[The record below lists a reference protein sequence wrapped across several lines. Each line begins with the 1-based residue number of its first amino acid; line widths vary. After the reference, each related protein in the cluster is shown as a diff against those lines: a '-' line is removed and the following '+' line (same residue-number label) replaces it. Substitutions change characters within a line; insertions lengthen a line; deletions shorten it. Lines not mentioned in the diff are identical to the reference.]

1 MDAAAAGGGGGTPS
15 RGRNYYR
22 PGLRAPSPTM
32 QKRLEAM
39 HHNNPLSSFEQP
51 PHPSPHHQPSP
62 SRYGAR
68 TPTLESI
75 PPSPGMGGGSA
86 AAGGAPPP
94 PPKGPSSTGLI
105 RITLKKPM
113 GIVFEPMEDPHNPSQ
128 QRGVRIC
135 DLPRTGAAAMSGQLK
150 VGDELLSI
158 NDKTM
163 SRLTFDEIMDFIIAA
178 AAEQIKLLFRRPKK
192 ERSSGKRGEME
203 KGTSV
208 KWMDV
213 DPDEKTKKRG
223 KKKKVYPKE
232 AEEGPFSDDDNT
244 MGEET
249 MGEETMGEDTMGD
262 DTFYTEETEE
272 TRRRRRNGHG
282 RKDRRYRNETFLD
295 MLIDSICAPMMGD
308 MGKKRRDDDSFDDDG
323 TFNSADDDTYATF
336 ESYERRK
343 NKRGGGGSKHDKSK
357 QSTKK
362 KESKKREE
370 SPPRGRKNGG
380 RPRSP
385 PPPPQDSQDMFGAA
399 QDFDD
404 ENDHSAI
411 GQSRSDTFDGN
422 GLNQDSMHSAVESK
436 LNSTSRETQESP
448 SAFGLN
454 PPSQETELKP
464 TSRFEPQVDHVL
476 DEPEEVLETD
486 PNIPISELEYDH
498 DHGADVSVMESVGGP
513 SLLLENMRM
522 KEAMKASRKQVS
534 PDIIEY
540 YGLEY
545 PAELGLTREETIRL
559 NPDKF
564 YRYIVKDFLEAYE
577 PEKVRLLD
585 KLFTKYKGRE
595 EHLIQKLNSRY
606 GDDHRS
612 KIDEKA
618 AAHIQEP
625 IQEEPQQDDGF
636 QQFGDFPQEHS
647 SRDESKTETRF
658 NSGSIDD
665 NRNSQDEP
673 IQGANISRNDK
684 QGNKNAFNQ
693 GWLEDDEEEEEEG
706 DDGSDRYR
714 RNSGSHVDARDE
726 NDAGS
731 HSSYS
736 DSEYDSV
743 DGTSPAVIAQV
754 SELLNYVYGKT
765 SVPGQIDRVS
775 TIMRAYEGREGVL
788 LELLETK
795 AVIKAEEENENAE
808 NLPER
813 LRKNPA
819 LQNNG
824 QVDVSR
830 QDMISPVSNMTGSMF
845 DNTTTT
851 GSVEQSIVPSK
862 EPVSGLSKF
871 SILPYIIILTL

>member
-1 MDAAAAGGGGGTPS
+1 MMAAHGGSEMDAAAAASGTPD
-15 RGRNYYR
+15 RAGRNYHR

-39 HHNNPLSSFEQP
+39 HHSHNNNNSMQSS
-51 PHPSPHHQPSP
+51 HQPSP
-62 SRYGAR
+62 RRYGAR
-68 TPTLESI
+68 TPTLEAM
-75 PPSPGMGGGSA
+75 SPGNSGMNSNA
-86 AAGGAPPP
+86 TPPP
-94 PPKGPSSTGLI
+94 PPPGPSSTGLI

-150 VGDELLSI
+150 VRDELLSI

-178 AAEQIKLLFRRPKK
+178 DAEQIKLLFRRPKK
-192 ERSSGKRGEME
+192 EKGGKRGEME
-203 KGTSV
+203 KSTSV

-213 DPDEKTKKRG
+213 GNDDKNKKRG
-223 KKKKVYPKE
+223 KKKKVFPKE
-232 AEEGPFSDDDNT
+232 DHYSEDDDNT

-249 MGEETMGEDTMGD
+249 MGEETMGD

-272 TRRRRRNGHG
+272 TRRRRTNRSG
-282 RKDRRYRNETFLD
+282 RKNRRYRNESFLD

-308 MGKKRRDDDSFDDDG
+308 MGKKRREDDYSDDG
-323 TFNSADDDTYATF
+323 TFNSAEDDSTYATF

-343 NKRGGGGSKHDKSK
+343 NKRGGGKNDK
-357 QSTKK
+357 QSSK
-362 KESKKREE
+362 KESKKRDE
-370 SPPRGRKNGG
+370 SPRASRKNGG
-380 RPRSP
+380 RNRSP
-385 PPPPQDSQDMFGAA
+385 PPPPRDSEDDPEQQFE
-399 QDFDD
+399 D
-404 ENDHSAI
+404 ENDDMPI
-411 GQSRSDTFDGN
+411 GHSRSDTFDGN
-422 GLNQDSMHSAVESK
+422 LNQDSMHSAVESR
-436 LNSTSRETQESP
+436 LNSKSRETQESP

-454 PPSQETELKP
+454 PPPSEDTELRP
-464 TSRFEPQVDHVL
+464 QSRFEPQINHVP
-476 DEPEEVLETD
+476 DEPEEMLETD
-486 PNIPISELEYDH
+486 PNIPISELEYDDR

-522 KEAMKASRKQVS
+522 KEAMKASRRQVS
-534 PDIIEY
+534 PEIIEY
-540 YGLEY
+540 YGLEF
-545 PAELGLTREETIRL
+545 PVELGLTREETIRL

-564 YRYIVKDFLEAYE
+564 YRYVVKDFLTAYE

-606 GDDHRS
+606 GDDHKT
-612 KIDEKA
+612 KIDDKSA
-618 AAHIQEP
+618 GLQEP
-625 IQEEPQQDDGF
+625 IQEEPQQDEGF
-636 QQFGDFPQEHS
+636 QQFGNFPQEN
-647 SRDESKTETRF
+647 SREESKNDIRGDF
-658 NSGSIDD
+658 HSGSIDD
-665 NRNSQDEP
+665 NTNSQDGP
-673 IQGANISRNDK
+673 MQIGNNHRNHHQED
-684 QGNKNAFNQ
+684 KNAFNQ
-693 GWLEDDEEEEEEG
+693 GWLEDDEEVEEG
-706 DDGSDRYR
+706 DNDSDTYGR
-714 RNSGSHVDARDE
+714 SAGSHVDARDE

-731 HSSYS
+731 HSSYT

-765 SVPGQIDRVS
+765 SVTGQIDRVS

-795 AVIKAEEENENAE
+795 AVIKAEQENENAE

-824 QVDVSR
+824 QVEVKG
-830 QDMISPVSNMTGSMF
+830 QEMMSPVSNMTGSMF
-845 DNTTTT
+845 DNTTTS
-851 GSVEQSIVPSK
+851 GSVEQSM
-862 EPVSGLSKF
+862 VSSRQDQVN
-871 SILPYIIILTL
+871 